1 MFVTLLRRPVPCNSS
16 DVAISLLPPILG
28 VICRKY
34 SSNIP
39 TSGDSGPGKNYRKKL
54 KKETSKHLSVEGGD
68 GKKAIKMQGTTVL
81 HEALARGKKVANE
94 LLEVNTDSLLQ
105 QLEQFESSH
114 EKTGDDSL
122 PRPPT
127 ENLESQLRT
136 GLKPEL
142 KLETNQVRVMCVPW
156 LVLFSQTNLVG
167 NKNVRPIWGSVLA

>member
-1 MFVTLLRRPVPCNSS
+1 MDSMFVTLLRRPVPCNSS

-142 KLETNQVRVMCVPW
+142 KLETNQVRVMCVP
-156 LVLFSQTNLVG
+156 
-167 NKNVRPIWGSVLA
+167 